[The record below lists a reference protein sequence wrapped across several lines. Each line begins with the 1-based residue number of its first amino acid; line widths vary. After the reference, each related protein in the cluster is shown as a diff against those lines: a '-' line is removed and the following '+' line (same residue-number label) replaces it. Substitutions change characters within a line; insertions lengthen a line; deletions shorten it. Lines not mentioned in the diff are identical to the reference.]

1 MLLPALATTSTTAQL
16 SANENNLDAL
26 EKLLDYADADVDV
39 DVDIVNPESEDIE
52 TLEKLDIREN
62 KYHNTEILT
71 KNEKLNI
78 EENYSKHC
86 IEEEIISIKI
96 DSNQTTAINGFDKNG
111 MSKLKMTTTNGYAI
125 NHVNKQKSPT
135 SSAASSL
142 SSLSSQSHEPS
153 PLTVTKHAANN
164 LQNKFN
170 GFLQSNAVDVAT
182 ATTNVKEKMLSSSL
196 KSNSSS
202 IISSALA
209 GNYSTYRQPWHGSR
223 SSVSA
228 VEPST
233 ASGAQ
238 QHSSLHLRHSFSTA
252 SNYRLREC
260 GDTLSSVLRNSVNT
274 CSKDTLIF
282 LDQQQHHHHHHH
294 GSHRHHHH
302 HSLIEDDDDSTF
314 MGSRSLWVSKNN
326 YLFYF

>member
-1 MLLPALATTSTTAQL
+1 MLLPALATTSTSAQL
-16 SANENNLDAL
+16 STNESNLDAL
-26 EKLLDYADADVDV
+26 EKLLDYADADVD
-39 DVDIVNPESEDIE
+39 IVNPGSED
-52 TLEKLDIREN
+52 LEILKKLDVKEN
-62 KYHNTEILT
+62 KDYNKEINA

-86 IEEEIISIKI
+86 IDREIISIKL
-96 DSNQTTAINGFDKNG
+96 DSIQTTAINGFDNKD
-111 MSKLKMTTTNGYAI
+111 MPKLELITTNGDAI
-125 NHVNKQKSPT
+125 NHVNKQKTPT
-135 SSAASSL
+135 SSVASSL
-142 SSLSSQSHEPS
+142 SSISSQSREPCS
-153 PLTVTKHAANN
+153 LTVSKHAANN

-182 ATTNVKEKMLSSSL
+182 ATTSVKEKMLSSSL

-209 GNYSTYRQPWHGSR
+209 GHYSTYRQPWHGSR

-233 ASGAQ
+233 ASGTQ
-238 QHSSLHLRHSFSTA
+238 QHPSLHLRHSFSTA

-282 LDQQQHHHHHHH
+282 LDQQQQHHHHHHH
-294 GSHRHHHH
+294 GSHHHHHH
-302 HSLIEDDDDSTF
+302 HSLMEDDDDSTF
-314 MGSRSLWVSKNN
+314 MGSRSLWVSENN
-326 YLFYF
+326 FLF